1 MNPSST
7 LQLRD
12 AAPLPVTHLL
22 PSLSNDN
29 LSSPVSKLPNEILS
43 IIFTLVRARC
53 LATRKKKLRRPR
65 TGSTTKWLVITIVCN
80 RWRVVALNTPQLWS
94 SLNLSLSDDALSQL
108 DVVERDLKRSKGVP
122 LQFECSLNSGDNQ
135 PGGRFWDVAQSV
147 MREHDRIDR
156 LSVVSERHD
165 HLAKFVSLWSGQRS
179 AQGLRYLRLSYHDE
193 AGAGSTGDENGECAF
208 PPDFLWAS
216 MPNLTYLT
224 LMNVTAPRELPYLP
238 TLRELR
244 LLNRDPKVTVAWFL
258 RAVASTPNVTY
269 VHVDRLIRGDIHED
283 PTAVIIQCSRSSR
296 IQLRYLQVLKVACD
310 DLDQSEFLNHIELPV
325 TTRFHLSFDR
335 LPMGAA
341 AAYLSL
347 LQNACHRFSF
357 NGSSDSTLTRNRP
370 FNEIQ
375 VLCSEKWLQFHFL
388 VPENLRNLS
397 VDREGS
403 LSISLPL
410 PDQRRLQAYEN
421 FCKGLRMLTAVEI
434 LRFHHCGHHYIDV
447 GFWASF
453 IRRFTRL
460 AVLTV
465 DNCDMTLA
473 KHVLMSLTSRVKSGE
488 ESSENGVVPIAS
500 ITMLRFYGCHYDR
513 SSAYDW
519 LPAFV
524 RARKSLGV
532 PLKRVDFESCS
543 IVSGLLGV
551 GTTSEGRE

>member
-1 MNPSST
+1 M
-7 LQLRD
+7 
-12 AAPLPVTHLL
+12 
-22 PSLSNDN
+22 
-29 LSSPVSKLPNEILS
+29 
-43 IIFTLVRARC
+43 IFTFVRARC
-53 LATRKKKLRRPR
+53 LAIRKKKIRRSR
-65 TGSTTKWLVITIVCN
+65 TGSTKWLVIAIVCN

-94 SLNLSLSDDALSQL
+94 SLNLSLSDDDLSQL
-108 DVVERDLKRSKGVP
+108 DAVERDLKRSKGVP

-179 AQGLRYLRLSYHDE
+179 AQGLRYLRLSYQDGIE
-193 AGAGSTGDENGECAF
+193 VGSTGNGTGEYAF
-208 PPDFLWAS
+208 PPDFLWTS

-238 TLRELR
+238 TLQELR

-258 RAVASTPNVTY
+258 KALTSTPNVTY
-269 VHVDRLIRGDIHED
+269 IHVDRLIRGDIHED
-283 PTAVIIQCSRSSR
+283 PTAGIIQCGHSSR
-296 IQLRYLQVLKVACD
+296 IELRYLHVLKVACD
-310 DLDQSEFLNHIELPV
+310 DLDQSEFLNHVELPV

-335 LPMGAA
+335 LPIGAA
-341 AAYLSL
+341 AAYLGL

-357 NGSSDSTLTRNRP
+357 NGSSDSTLTRNQP

-375 VLCSEKWLQFHFL
+375 VFCCEKWLQFRFL
-388 VPENLRNLS
+388 IPEKLRNLS

-403 LSISLPL
+403 VSVSLPL

-421 FCKGLRMLTAVEI
+421 FCKGLRMLTSVEI
-434 LRFHHCGHHYIDV
+434 LRFHHCGHHYIDI

-460 AVLTV
+460 AILTV

-473 KHVLMSLTSRVKSGE
+473 KHVLMSLTSRIKSGDQ
-488 ESSENGVVPIAS
+488 SSEGVVPNACLS
-500 ITMLRFYGCHYDR
+500 MLRFYGCHYDR
-513 SSAYDW
+513 SSTYDW

-551 GTTSEGRE
+551 DATSEGRE